1 MPKGKTQPFGNSRG
15 SGPTRC
21 ASTGAVRE
29 REGAAIGTN
38 VNDSLRD
45 LRRMAFFTKEHA
57 ATNISDDALD
67 DTETYKL
74 RVMHNQCV
82 RRRKKQVDNRSSAK
96 IAPALSATTPRGGAS
111 KATASNTTSDEQWED
126 LSAAER
132 MRRLCGMLEKDLGQ
146 TKRHLASPT
155 MWIPNILERTHSDT
169 SDPDNREYARRAV
182 EWRFRRSLAHR
193 MEDEEER
200 EEVVRT
206 FASAIELL
214 IQAHG
219 SLRVGFAQLDVQGRG
234 ELDRIDF
241 EKGLGA
247 LGLQAPTG
255 VLSKIFILLDQD
267 LDCAITYEDIHRFE
281 PRAAAFDR
289 EGVPH
294 AEETL
299 VLDTKCHQR
308 VRNQLVRQR
317 KCGVMH
323 NLCLPLGVRN
333 ANVSLKEVEMR
344 KVENSDRKS
353 LDWKVEKSNR
363 LLPTTRLL
371 G

>member
-1 MPKGKTQPFGNSRG
+1 MPKGKTQPFGNLRG
-15 SGPTRC
+15 SWPTRC
-21 ASTGAVRE
+21 ASTGAVGE
-29 REGAAIGTN
+29 REGAAIGTD
-38 VNDSLRD
+38 VNDSFRD
-45 LRRMAFFTKEHA
+45 LRRLAFVTKEQA
-57 ATNISDDALD
+57 ARNISDDALD
-67 DTETYKL
+67 DTETYNL

-82 RRRKKQVDNRSSAK
+82 RRRKKQVDNRSSTK
-96 IAPALSATTPRGGAS
+96 IAPALAATTPRGGAS
-111 KATASNTTSDEQWED
+111 RATANNTTSDEQWED

-132 MRRLCGMLEKDLGQ
+132 MRRLRGMLEKELGQ
-146 TKRHLASPT
+146 TKRHLACPT
-155 MWIPNILERTHSDT
+155 MWIPNILERTHIDT
-169 SDPDNREYARRAV
+169 SDPDNREYAQRAV
-182 EWRFRRSLAHR
+182 KWRVRRSLDRR
-193 MEDEEER
+193 MEDEEEK
-200 EEVVRT
+200 EEIVQT

-219 SLRVGFAQLDVQGRG
+219 SLRAGFAQLDVQGRG
-234 ELDRIDF
+234 KLDRIDF
-241 EKGLGA
+241 DKGLGA
-247 LGLQAPTG
+247 LGLQASPG

-289 EGVPH
+289 EGVPR
-294 AEETL
+294 ATETL
-299 VLDTKCHQR
+299 VLDANCHQK

-323 NLCLPLGVRN
+323 NLFLPLGVRN

-353 LDWKVEKSNR
+353 LYWKVEKSNR